1 MRRSISDGASKRD
14 FVMKIFYCTAC
25 KHRVFFENVQCTNC
39 GMLLAFLP
47 DRNTIGALR
56 DSGDETYTVVTR
68 GGSASY
74 RLCKNTFDHA
84 SCSWAVPSADPEPF
98 CRACRLNVTIPDLSQ
113 PHAKDAWIRLERA
126 KRWLM
131 SNLMSLGLPLPTT
144 LDAEGH
150 RLRFS
155 FLANTKDEQ
164 VFTGQSDGLITIN
177 IAEADDPFR
186 EKIRSQL
193 GETYRTVLG
202 HFRHEIGHYYWDQ
215 LIPNSQHLEAFR
227 AEFGDEREDYD
238 AALKRHY
245 ESGPG
250 QAWISEFVSS
260 YASMH
265 PWEDWAE
272 TWAHYL
278 HIVDTLETARAHDLV
293 VAEKLERGQE
303 HAIEAAAV
311 DFSDFENMIRSW
323 VPFTIALNSLNRS
336 MGLADVYPFVLS
348 DRAVQK
354 LRFVHRVVQDAK
366 AKSDQRPRAGSG
378 SETTASGPKTLNVSV
393 SSR

>member
-1 MRRSISDGASKRD
+1 
-14 FVMKIFYCTAC
+14 MKTFYCAAC
-25 KHRVFFENVQCTNC
+25 KHRVFFENVQCTSC
-39 GMLLAFLP
+39 GSLLAFLP
-47 DRNTIGALR
+47 DQNDIAVLR
-56 DSGDETYTVVTR
+56 PSGDGTTYSALTESAR
-68 GGSASY
+68 ASY
-74 RLCKNTFDHA
+74 RLCKNALDHT
-84 SCSWAVPSADPEPF
+84 SCSWAIRSDDREPF

-113 PHAKDAWIRLERA
+113 PGAKEAWQRLERA
-126 KRWLM
+126 KRWLI
-131 SNLMSLGLPLPTT
+131 SNLISLGLPLPEQ

-186 EKIRSQL
+186 EKIRNQL
-193 GETYRTVLG
+193 GETYRTLLG

-215 LIPNSQHLEAFR
+215 LIANSPQLEPFR
-227 AEFGDEREDYD
+227 AEFGDEREDYE
-238 AALKRHY
+238 AAMKRHY
-245 ESGPG
+245 ASGSPSD
-250 QAWISEFVSS
+250 WMNVFVSS

-272 TWAHYL
+272 TWAHYM
-278 HIVDTLETARAHDLV
+278 HIVDTLETARANELV
-293 VAEKLERGQE
+293 VAEKVERGQKQP
-303 HAIEAAAV
+303 IRAAAV
-311 DFSDFENMIRSW
+311 DFSDFEGMISTW

-336 MGLADVYPFVLS
+336 MGIGDAYPFVLS

-354 LRFVHRVVQDAK
+354 LRFVHRVVQGT
-366 AKSDQRPRAGSG
+366 KSKPDQRPRAG
-378 SETTASGPKTLNVSV
+378 SETTASGPSTRNVSV